1 MASIRSFIVRQIS
14 RQYMK
19 RVHPGRDVHDMRR
32 SFEKRTG
39 LLRTA
44 RGVAVQKESFDG
56 IECES
61 HVPEGC
67 ENAPLIY
74 YLHGGAYMMGS
85 PATHRRLVSHIARA
99 AGMRALVPDYRLAP
113 ENRYPAALE
122 DSLRVWRALLNSGQ
136 NPADIAI
143 GGDSA
148 GGNLTVATMLS
159 LRHTGE
165 SLPAACFLMS
175 PWLDLVGEGESH
187 HTRSSYDP
195 WFKPEYL
202 PEIASRFCS
211 DDEMRTPLVSP
222 VFANAAGLPA
232 TLIQVGDHEILL
244 SDSMRFAENV
254 TKAGG
259 EVALQIWPDMWH
271 VFQFFIGQMPESGRA
286 IDDIA
291 RFLKTEFKR
300 EATVDEKREQPE
312 PYIEVSL

>member
-19 RVHPGRDVHDMRR
+19 RVHPDRDVHDMRR

-39 LLRTA
+39 LLPTA
-44 RGVAVQKESFDG
+44 KGVTVQKDNIDG
-56 IECES
+56 INCEW

-67 ENAPLIY
+67 DNAPLIY

-113 ENRYPAALE
+113 ENRYPSSLE
-122 DSLRVWRALLNSGQ
+122 DSMLVWRALLKSGQ
-136 NPADIAI
+136 NPAEIAI

-148 GGNLTVATMLS
+148 GGNLAVATMLS
-159 LRHTGE
+159 LRHAGE

-187 HTRSSYDP
+187 HTRSRFDP
-195 WFKPEYL
+195 WFKPEHL
-202 PEIASRFCS
+202 PKIASRFCA
-211 DDEMRTPLVSP
+211 DDEVRTPLVSP
-222 VFANAAGLPA
+222 VFANASGLPT

-244 SDSMRFAENV
+244 SDSIRFAENIK
-254 TKAGG
+254 KAGG

-291 RFLKTEFKR
+291 RFLKTEFGC
-300 EATVDEKREQPE
+300 AAADDEKRQQPD
-312 PYIEVSL
+312 PDIEVSV